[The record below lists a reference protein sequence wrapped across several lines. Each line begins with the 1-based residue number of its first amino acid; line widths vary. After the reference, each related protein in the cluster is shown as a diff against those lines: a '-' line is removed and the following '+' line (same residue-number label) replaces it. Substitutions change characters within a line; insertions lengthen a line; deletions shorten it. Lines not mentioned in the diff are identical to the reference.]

1 VFENE
6 ILGDNSRILN
16 TSKNSRTPISESKN
30 ISGVSNSE
38 IEMPIPYTEFVNR
51 NVQKFKKKSV
61 SPAPNQ
67 RSKHIISAG
76 TPVNIIIQTDPASTF
91 RSINSGEQIT
101 DRVPYK
107 MCQSGGTNISVCHN
121 NSVSK
126 YLNFH
131 ENYDDNLSHIVTNKS
146 TANAVAT
153 ALMCEVCKECY
164 QPNEFLEHLS
174 YCPSKH
180 GTEKRSSS
188 ITNMSS
194 SMVGNS
200 VNKPKLHPSFSSTK
214 NSISPSMGLPA
225 SMSCLCKRN

>member
-1 VFENE
+1 
-6 ILGDNSRILN
+6 
-16 TSKNSRTPISESKN
+16 
-30 ISGVSNSE
+30 
-38 IEMPIPYTEFVNR
+38 M
-51 NVQKFKKKSV
+51 QKFKKKSV

-91 RSINSGEQIT
+91 RSINSGDQIT

-107 MCQSGGTNISVCHN
+107 MCQSGGANISVCH

-131 ENYDDNLSHIVTNKS
+131 ENYDDNLSQIVTNKS
-146 TANAVAT
+146 TASAVAT
-153 ALMCEVCKECY
+153 ALMCEVCKDCY

-174 YCPSKH
+174 YCPSKN
-180 GTEKRSSS
+180 GAEKRSNS
-188 ITNMSS
+188 ITNMSG

-214 NSISPSMGLPA
+214 NSVSPSMMGLPG
-225 SMSCLCKRN
+225 SQCMSK